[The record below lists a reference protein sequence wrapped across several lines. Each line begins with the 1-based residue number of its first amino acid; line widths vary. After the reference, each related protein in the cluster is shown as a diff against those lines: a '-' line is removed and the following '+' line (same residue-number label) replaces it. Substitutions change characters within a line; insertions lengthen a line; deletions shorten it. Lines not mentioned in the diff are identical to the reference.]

1 MLFCVLNKKR
11 FQLGILGAV
20 AGAGISFF
28 VSSPGAFAAGMRLL
42 PAAGLGLLGV
52 AAGAVLDRRSSEV
65 RPEPDISLRA
75 STDFLNSLSEI
86 INNAKDIE
94 SLMYFSLREALLIPA
109 LRGGGAVA
117 FVSDGGTNLKIA
129 AKICM
134 DNTVQLSECASKCGC
149 PSCGK
154 AFQTGEPVT
163 SLEHGRVRVS
173 MPLSGPVSGP
183 LSGNKGR
190 LGAICFYPP
199 TGQGVSK
206 ADLAL
211 LRAASNML
219 SLAAGNLRLAKAT
232 ENAQEGLSESNIV
245 LMRQVQKLN
254 ALAEVDKVILST
266 LDRDEMLYKVG
277 VQIRQLVPADVGGV
291 ALADAETGDYRYVGG
306 WGMEIKNREIL
317 HNAGW
322 LGGSRIYQGNPL
334 VRKNIHEDAILS
346 PFDRMLSDAGV
357 KSDVSAPIM
366 RKGGMAGVFFVG
378 SFREGS
384 FSGDDV
390 ETVAAFA
397 ARMGIALEHARLI
410 YDLDEMS
417 VSIIHA
423 LSSAIDAKSSWTK
436 GHSERVSDYA
446 LAIAEK
452 MGLGKREIER
462 LRLAGLLHDI
472 GKIGTYDILLDKTGR
487 LTEEEWQLI
496 KLHPDRGCEILAP
509 ITEFKDILPAVKFHH
524 ERWDGKGY
532 PLGLKGDEIPVMA
545 QIICIADSFD
555 TMTADRPYRPAI
567 GLQNAIQEITYCS
580 GTQFSPNVS
589 DVFLNLIFERGM
601 DIGRR
606 TAPQQ
611 AIRPV
616 WGNS

>member
-1 MLFCVLNKKR
+1 
-11 FQLGILGAV
+11 
-20 AGAGISFF
+20 
-28 VSSPGAFAAGMRLL
+28 MRIL

-52 AAGAVLDRRSSEV
+52 AAGALLDRRPSAV
-65 RPEPDISLRA
+65 RPEPDNSLRA

-86 INNAKDIE
+86 INNAKDVE
-94 SLMYFSLREALLIPA
+94 SLMYFSLREALSIPA
-109 LRGGGAVA
+109 LKGGGAAA
-117 FVSDGGTNLKIA
+117 FIGEGGSNFKIA
-129 AKICM
+129 AKIGM
-134 DNTVQLSECASKCGC
+134 DDSIQLSECTAKCGC

-173 MPLSGPVSGP
+173 LPLSGP
-183 LSGNKGR
+183 LSGAQGR
-190 LGAICFYPP
+190 LGVICIYPP
-199 TGQGVSK
+199 VGQGVSK

-211 LRAASNML
+211 LRAASNLL

-245 LMRQVQKLN
+245 LMRKVQKLN
-254 ALAEVDKVILST
+254 SLVEVDKVILST

-291 ALADAETGDYRYVGG
+291 ALTDAETGDYRYIGG

-322 LGGSRIYQGNPL
+322 LGGSRIYQGKPL
-334 VRKNIHEDAILS
+334 VRKNIEEEAILS
-346 PFDRMLSDAGV
+346 PFDRMLSEAGV
-357 KSDVSAPIM
+357 KSDVCAPIM
-366 RKGGMAGVFFVG
+366 RKGGMVGVFFVG
-378 SFREGS
+378 SFRDGS
-384 FSGDDV
+384 FSSDDV
-390 ETVAAFA
+390 ETVTAFA

-452 MGLGKREIER
+452 MGLGKRDIER

-509 ITEFKDILPAVKFHH
+509 ITEFKDILPAVKYHH

-532 PLGLKGDEIPVMA
+532 PLGLKGEEIPVMA

-601 DIGRR
+601 DIGRN
-606 TAPQQ
+606 AASQQ
-611 AIRPV
+611 SARPV